1 MIPNR
6 KDNEDS
12 LFHLICCAICYMQTK
27 KWKKWSDDELNSDL
41 PNDLFLSLDL
51 IRKKTWFIS
60 WLSDFGQT
68 MLYNQQSP
76 DKRKRPFFGFTS
88 SGRSFVFWYIP
99 IPRKN
104 KVKKNI
110 YQVV

>member
-1 MIPNR
+1 MV
-6 KDNEDS
+6 
-12 LFHLICCAICYMQTK
+12 
-27 KWKKWSDDELNSDL
+27 
-41 PNDLFLSLDL
+41 
-51 IRKKTWFIS
+51 
-60 WLSDFGQT
+60 
-68 MLYNQQSP
+68 YNQQST

-104 KVKKNI
+104 KAKKNI